1 MLRETTIRRL
11 RDAILAGETS
21 SVEAVRWHL
30 DRISA
35 HDQQGATLNT
45 FVTVNPEAEAEA
57 VACDRAVR
65 SGVPVGAL
73 CGVPIAIKDNIDV
86 AGLPTTGGCAA
97 LRDLRPAHDAAV
109 VRNLRRAGAVI
120 LGKTNMSE
128 FAWGAEDTIG
138 SALPGYT
145 RNPYD
150 TAYAC
155 GGSSGG
161 AAVAV
166 SANLVVAG
174 LGTDTA
180 CSVRAPAAINA
191 LVGLRPTF
199 GLVSCAGVMPMNADW
214 DTVGPLARTVEDAAL
229 LLRAML
235 GGIQPDPPESTA
247 LPRLGVLRAV
257 IDAEGLD
264 SEVFAAFEA
273 SMEAFRVLGV
283 VVMDPAGGAAP
294 FEFDSWKWYRRFRHD
309 LNGYLEAH
317 GACSPYADLASV
329 LASGQVH
336 PWYAGLLS
344 ELDAIDELPSENPFA
359 EEMER
364 VQREMRARLLH
375 AMDDSALDALVF
387 PTFSHPPRR
396 NGDLLAPSGSN
407 NAIAACAGFPA
418 LNVPMGFTERGLP
431 LGLQFLGRPWS
442 EQRLLQIGAMFEAA
456 TGHRRPPLA

>member
-1 MLRETTIRRL
+1 MLYETTIRRL
-11 RDAILAGETS
+11 RDAIAAGELTS
-21 SVEAVRWHL
+21 QEAVRWHL
-30 DRISA
+30 DRIAA
-35 HDQQGATLNT
+35 HDQQGTTLNA

-57 VACDRAVR
+57 LACDLAVR
-65 SGVPVGAL
+65 SGAPIGAL

-97 LRDLRPAHDAAV
+97 LRDLRPAQDAVV

-128 FAWGAEDTIG
+128 FAWGSEDTIG
-138 SALPGYT
+138 SALSGYT

-161 AAVAV
+161 SAVAV
-166 SANLVVAG
+166 SANLAVAG
-174 LGTDTA
+174 LGTDTT

-235 GGIQPDPPESTA
+235 GTDQPAA
-247 LPRLGVLRAV
+247 LDNPAPPRLGVLRAAV
-257 IDAEGLD
+257 HEDGWDI
-264 SEVFAAFEA
+264 EVSAAFEA
-273 SMEAFRVLGV
+273 AMETFRVLGV
-283 VVMDPAGGAAP
+283 AVIDPVGGPAP
-294 FEFDSWKWYRRFRHD
+294 FAFDSWKWYRRFRHD
-309 LNGYLEAH
+309 LNGYLSAQ
-317 GACSPYADLASV
+317 GGCSPHADLASV

-336 PWYAGLLS
+336 PWYVELLS
-344 ELDAIDELPSENPFA
+344 ELDGIEERPSENPFA
-359 EEMER
+359 EEIQHVER
-364 VQREMRARLLH
+364 DMRIRLLH
-375 AMDDSALDALVF
+375 AMDKTALSALAL

-396 NGDLLAPSGSN
+396 NGDLLAPSGST
-407 NAIAACAGFPA
+407 NAIAACVGFPA
-418 LNVPMGFTERGLP
+418 LSVPMGFTQRGLP
-431 LGLQFLGRPWS
+431 LGLQLLGRPGS
-442 EQRLLQIGAMFEAA
+442 EQRLFQIGAMFEAA
-456 TGHRRPPLA
+456 TGHRRPPPV